1 MDGTKHVLL
10 LVAISLF
17 LAGCSGVQ
25 GDEVVSEAELACL
38 ELAQIRNLTL
48 TSAELVE
55 ATDSTPQYCY
65 AKGIISPSISYHVQL
80 PLPENWNGRF
90 VNWGDG
96 GKDGDLDFADDRV
109 AQGYAVANSNTGHD
123 NGSEPGAS
131 FAFDNRQAEID
142 FGYRAV
148 QLTVNAAK
156 TTIQAYYGEDPTYS
170 YHEGCSTGGRQGL
183 MEAQRYPYD
192 FDGIVV
198 GAPVN
203 HYQAVNVSHVWML
216 QRMYQDDFA
225 GMLAFDADQGGRF
238 DSLNKLDM
246 LQEAVLDKCDAT
258 DGITDG
264 VINDPLACD
273 FDPEVD
279 LAGKM
284 CAGDVNADDCLTRAQ
299 LRTIKDFYA
308 GPYDSQG
315 SSVFKGKA
323 FGSEFGWA
331 GRYVP
336 HTGSEAPPSVLT
348 NSANHVNY
356 LFYEDDP
363 GVPAG
368 NPGDLSVAP
377 DGERMPPEWSWAQF
391 NVDDFTA
398 GQGDF
403 MKSITDATDPDL
415 TRFLLQ
421 NEGKLMIYHG
431 WGDAGVPPEPTLD
444 YYREVAQTTFAGD
457 MARTRDHA
465 RLFMIP
471 GMGHCRGGPGPDNWD
486 KLAPLV
492 DWVENGR
499 APDYLVATHASD
511 DVIDNERRI
520 CAYPQQ
526 AVYTG
531 PAGGENDPANWVQS
545 NFTCQ

>member
-1 MDGTKHVLL
+1 MNRAGYGL
-10 LVAISLF
+10 LF
-17 LAGCSGVQ
+17 LAASLVFLGCSGVR
-25 GDEVVSEAELACL
+25 GDEVVSEAEQACQA
-38 ELAQIRNLTL
+38 LAQIRNLTL

-65 AKGIISPSISYHVQL
+65 VKGVISSAISYHVQL

-96 GKDGDLDFADDRV
+96 GKDGDLDFADFRV

-156 TTIQAYYGEDPTYS
+156 TAIRAYYGEEPAYS
-170 YHEGCSTGGRQGL
+170 YHDGCSTGGRQGL

-203 HYQAVNVSHVWML
+203 HYQAVNAGHVWML
-216 QRMYQDDFA
+216 QRMFFDDFA
-225 GMLAFDADQGGRF
+225 GMLAFDSDGDGRF
-238 DSLNKLDM
+238 DSLDKMTM
-246 LQEAVLDKCDAT
+246 LQEAVLDKCDAY

-264 VINDPLACD
+264 VIDNPLACD
-273 FDPEVD
+273 FDPDLD
-279 LAGKM
+279 LAEMM
-284 CAGDVNADDCLTRAQ
+284 CTGDVNRGDCFTRTQ
-299 LRTIKDFYA
+299 LQTIKDFYA
-308 GPYDSQG
+308 GPYDSEG
-315 SSVFKGKA
+315 VSVFKGKA
-323 FGSEFGWA
+323 LGSEFGWP
-331 GRYVP
+331 GRYIP
-336 HTGSEAPPSVLT
+336 YSGSEAPPSVLT

-363 GVPAG
+363 GVPTA

-377 DGERMPPEWSWAQF
+377 DEERIPPEWTWAQF

-398 GQGDF
+398 GRGDF

-415 TRFLLQ
+415 TRFLIQ
-421 NEGKLMIYHG
+421 NEGKLIMYHG
-431 WGDAGVPPEPTLD
+431 WGDVGVPPEPTLD
-444 YYREVAQTTFAGD
+444 YYREVAQRTFAPETCREPG
-457 MARTRDHA
+457 T
-465 RLFMIP
+465 IP
-471 GMGHCRGGPGPDNWD
+471 G
-486 KLAPLV
+486 
-492 DWVENGR
+492 
-499 APDYLVATHASD
+499 S
-511 DVIDNERRI
+511 
-520 CAYPQQ
+520 
-526 AVYTG
+526 
-531 PAGGENDPANWVQS
+531 S
-545 NFTCQ
+545 